1 MAFALALGYER
12 GWSWSFAD
20 GVLADRVLADG
31 VLANWAALDNRLR
44 MWEVRSDRRSHES
57 QGSSPNDHE
66 FQHQSL
72 LLLRMIKNN
81 LMIATDPLKQ
91 MFSQSFFDE
100 CCKNGTKPDVVKLA
114 SLNELLP
121 RALLQK
127 IEGKMRPVRAIY
139 AR

>member
-1 MAFALALGYER
+1 MATELALGYKR

-20 GVLADRVLADG
+20 RVLADGVLANG

-44 MWEVRSDRRSHES
+44 VREVRSDRRSHKS

-66 FQHQSL
+66 FQHRRL
-72 LLLRMIKNN
+72 LLLLMIKNN
-81 LMIATDPLKQ
+81 LMIDTDPIKQ

-100 CCKNGTKPDVVKLA
+100 CCKHGTKLDGVKLA
-114 SLNELLP
+114 TLNELLQ